1 MPYTLSYENAS
12 GCIVVTVTGKLDL
25 PLLQS
30 LASDVSEIMQK
41 REHICILNDLRQ
53 ATPAEGALD
62 IYQMPDLVK
71 KSGVH
76 HSCKRAIVVGDKTS
90 EFYFLETMFINRGH
104 QVKMFANMDDA
115 KNWLFKKGR

>member
-1 MPYTLSYENAS
+1 M
-12 GCIVVTVTGKLDL
+12 VTITGNLDL

-30 LASDVSEIMQK
+30 LAADASEIMQK
-41 REHICILNDLRQ
+41 HERICILSDLRQ
-53 ATPAEGALD
+53 ATPAEGTLD

-76 HSCKRAIVVGDKTS
+76 HSCKRALVVGDKTS

-104 QVKMFANMDDA
+104 QVKMFAKMDDA
-115 KNWLFKKGR
+115 KDWLFKK